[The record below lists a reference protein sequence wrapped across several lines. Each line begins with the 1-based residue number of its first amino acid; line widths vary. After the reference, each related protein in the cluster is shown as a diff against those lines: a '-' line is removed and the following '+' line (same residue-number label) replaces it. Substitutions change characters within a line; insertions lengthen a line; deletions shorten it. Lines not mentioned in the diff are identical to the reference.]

1 MCSKGGKK
9 SVTNP
14 EHVLPAES
22 RSCQTHISNLT
33 IYSILTLQAFLFVF
47 TERDREGCFC
57 FQMRLE
63 QKSRRLCLGLLFI
76 CHLST
81 CLSAVMIMPTG
92 ICTSQLEQEKFSEP
106 REKGE
111 VHRFRKHQK

>member
-1 MCSKGGKK
+1 MSSKGGKK

-14 EHVLPAES
+14 EHVLPAEH
-22 RSCQTHISNLT
+22 RSCQTHISDLT

-63 QKSRRLCLGLLFI
+63 QESRRVYLVLLFI

-81 CLSAVMIMPTG
+81 CLPAVIMPTR
-92 ICTSQLEQEKFSEP
+92 ICTSQLEQEKFSKP
-106 REKGE
+106 RQEGE
-111 VHRFRKHQK
+111 AHRFRKHQK